1 MLNLNL
7 LKSLFSSKKFVAM
20 LAGLIGIVALKVFKI
35 VVDPAT
41 VIEIV
46 SLVGAYILGQGISD
60 NGKEA
65 AKINAVG
72 ASADGAAGA
81 NQAVTAMAR
90 SMTPPEGSVPS

>member
-1 MLNLNL
+1 MNL
-7 LKSLFSSKKFVAM
+7 LKSLFSSKKFIAM

-35 VVDPAT
+35 SVDPAT

-72 ASADGAAGA
+72 SQAGQVSGAS
-81 NQAVTAMAR
+81 QAVTAMAK